1 MKLIET
7 KELENFSKDELIDRL
22 NATNMALK
30 AIYDYFDLLSVNY
43 ENNNE
48 NTSTLDL
55 QSFIFKNGSLDN
67 FMYQLQDAEKSTNS
81 ALFYLMNLEESK

>member
-30 AIYDYFDLLSVNY
+30 AIYDYFDLLSVN
-43 ENNNE
+43 NE

-55 QSFIFKNGSLDN
+55 QSFIFKNGALDN